1 MRDEGTVFLGRTYVW
16 IRQIAIKCTASGA
29 NSVVQLQGRIY
40 RCANSI
46 AIDSQKARLES
57 DVGGKRHTSITWGLG
72 IDDRWW
78 STNLQPHVSLWS
90 TDGKHENNTLH
101 TEYWLPQYQYSG
113 LYSVRE
119 EIYST
124 SNARW
129 QSKLQDVTYK
139 YLYDSLVALRVL
151 HGNCWY
157 AF

>member
-16 IRQIAIKCTASGA
+16 IRQIAIKCTTSGA

-57 DVGGKRHTSITWGLG
+57 DVGGKRHTSITWGSMIG
-72 IDDRWW
+72 GDRRISSRTFLSEARTGNTKTTHYTQNTGYHNT
-78 STNLQPHVSLWS
+78 STLVCTLYGKRFTVQVTQDGTPSSKPWHTS
-90 TDGKHENNTLH
+90 T
-101 TEYWLPQYQYSG
+101 
-113 LYSVRE
+113 
-119 EIYST
+119 
-124 SNARW
+124 
-129 QSKLQDVTYK
+129 
-139 YLYDSLVALRVL
+139 YLYDSLLVALRVL